1 MALIKNDT
9 KIGPYTYKEI
19 VENNYP
25 DFWNASAECIKQVN
39 IWQQM
44 IVELLDSWKKLIQF
58 HSNERNSENAQ
69 ITLLNYLKL
78 RSIYG
83 FAYYI
88 WKEVNRLCHELG
100 VSDNN
105 NNQDDINQAEA
116 ALISL
121 FETFNKI
128 DIFEITQDDTTGL
141 DKLEQT
147 VAGFGTRT
155 DFSVLD
161 KWSFLDI
168 IGIIKKGSICLDENL
183 WESALND
190 TIPTTPNVGGLM
202 ESAGDNKMVRIY

>member
-155 DFSVLD
+155 NFSVLD
-161 KWSFLDI
+161 KWWFIDI
-168 IGIIKKGSICLDENL
+168 IRTIKKGSICLDENL

-190 TIPTTPNVGGLM
+190 TIPTIPNVGGLM